1 MMAGCGG
8 KKKGYMGGGMVS
20 PRKEMAMGYMDGGM
34 VKGKKKYQMGG
45 SVNPQNVGQAMQMG
59 REIAAAMSKPR
70 ADVTGMDDMGMD
82 RAMGMR
88 RTRMSSGGMRPP
100 MRRNRL
106 V

>member
-20 PRKEMAMGYMDGGM
+20 PRKEMAMGGM
-34 VKGKKKYQMGG
+34 VEGKKKKGYQMGG

-59 REIAAAMSKPR
+59 REIASAMAKPR
-70 ADVTGMDDMGMD
+70 ADVTGMNAGAMD
-82 RAMGMR
+82 RTMGVQR
-88 RTRMSSGGMRPP
+88 PPMSSGRMRPQ

>member
-1 MMAGCGG
+1 MA
-8 KKKGYMGGGMVS
+8 KKAKQAKKFQQGGMVS
-20 PRKEMAMGYMDGGM
+20 PRKQMAMGNQMD
-34 VKGKKKYQMGG
+34 MGADI
-45 SVNPQNVGQAMQMG
+45 NPRNVGQAMQMG
-59 REIAAAMSKPR
+59 REIAAAMAKPR

-100 MRRNRL
+100 MRKGRL